1 MDGEKMN
8 SFKFEDS
15 VGFFVNR
22 AAIRLK
28 NELWKAFKS
37 SGFDITPE
45 QWAVLNCL
53 WEKDGQTQ
61 TEIADRII
69 KDKTNLTRM
78 LDVMEREGLVERRP
92 HETDRRSYRISLTTK
107 GKGLKRKL
115 VPIAARINEASVR
128 GLSKNER
135 ATLRLLMN
143 VINDNLS

>member
-1 MDGEKMN
+1 MDGEMD
-8 SFKFEDS
+8 SFKFDDS

-28 NELWKAFKS
+28 NRLWQSFKEG
-37 SGFDITPE
+37 GFDITPE

-78 LDVMEREGLVERRP
+78 LDVMEREGLLERRP
-92 HETDRRSYRISLTTK
+92 LRSPNHRYFPS
-107 GKGLKRKL
+107 
-115 VPIAARINEASVR
+115 
-128 GLSKNER
+128 
-135 ATLRLLMN
+135 
-143 VINDNLS
+143 

>member
-1 MDGEKMN
+1 MN
-8 SFKFEDS
+8 SFKFEYS
-15 VGFFVNR
+15 IGFFVNR

-28 NELWKAFKS
+28 NELWQGFKAG
-37 SGFDITPE
+37 GFDITPE

-92 HETDRRSYRISLTTK
+92 HETDRRSYRIYLKTK
-107 GKGLKRKL
+107 GKDLKAKL
-115 VPIAARINEASVR
+115 VPIAKKINEASVR
-128 GLSKNER
+128 GLSKKEIK
-135 ATLRLLMN
+135 TLKRLMN
-143 VINDNLS
+143 TINDNLS